1 MSLINDALKRAT
13 KLKGASNQLQPVF
26 GKKQGPSKAVL
37 IGGAAVVVGLAGW
50 LGLKY
55 FGDSKPP
62 VEVAAGAGKPEVRA
76 TFTNAPLNNPI
87 TRASNTLQN
96 VANLNS
102 QGSEVAA
109 TMVTNPVVANPVAA
123 DPVVAPP
130 VVEGGA
136 TNAAPVVE
144 PVEVATTPPPV
155 DIRPPTPFPAVRL
168 QAIFFR
174 TNNSIVRI
182 NGRSVRQGDMIDG
195 VRIGPIEPASVQLE
209 FKGVTKSLA
218 LQ

>member
-37 IGGAAVVVGLAGW
+37 IGGGAVVVGLAGW

-87 TRASNTLQN
+87 TRASNTLQS

-123 DPVVAPP
+123 DPVVAPQ
-130 VVEGGA
+130 VVEGAG
-136 TNAAPVVE
+136 TNATPVVE

-155 DIRPPTPFPAVRL
+155 DIRPPTPFPAVKL

-209 FKGVTKSLA
+209 FRGVTKSLA

>member
-55 FGDSKPP
+55 FGGSKPP
-62 VEVAAGAGKPEVRA
+62 VEVAAGPGKPEVRA
-76 TFTNAPLNNPI
+76 TFTNAPLNNPV
-87 TRASNTLQN
+87 TTASNTFQA
-96 VANLNS
+96 VSNLNS
-102 QGSEVAA
+102 QGAEIVA
-109 TMVTNPVVANPVAA
+109 TMVTNPVVA
-123 DPVVAPP
+123 PP
-130 VVEGGA
+130 VVETGA
-136 TNAAPVVE
+136 TNAAPVAE
-144 PVEVATTPPPV
+144 PVDVAVTPPPPPV
-155 DIRPPTPFPAVRL
+155 DIKQPTPFPAVRL

-182 NGRSVRQGDMIDG
+182 NGRSVKQGDMIDG
-195 VRIGPIEPASVQLE
+195 VRIGAIEPSAVELE
-209 FKGVTKSLA
+209 FRGVVKSLA